1 MPAFPRIVAASVA
14 VATGALALAVVAPA
28 ADAPAP
34 EPVVRLAAS
43 VVPGRL
49 PIPNGTPMT
58 LTIDTRFASEPAG
71 GNFVLQSAEYFFG
84 RGAKLNWRL
93 FPTCSAAQLRAARG
107 RLSACPRGSRIGSGY
122 AAGTAVS
129 VGVGSRASIAMF
141 NGPGGRSVTM
151 NAVVVNPAY
160 INETL
165 EIPITRLRGGGRYTF
180 KISSTLPEE
189 FKTILDGDIV
199 VSRLYFTTGAT
210 RMVDGVRR
218 GLFEAE
224 DCPRGGSPIRADFVF
239 NQGRTA
245 SDELTV
251 VC

>member
-1 MPAFPRIVAASVA
+1 MPVFHRILAASVA
-14 VATGALALAVVAPA
+14 AATGAFALAVVAPA

-43 VVPGRL
+43 VRPGRL

-58 LTIDTRFASEPAG
+58 LTIDTRFASVPAG
-71 GNFVLQSAEYFFG
+71 GNFVLQSAEYYFG
-84 RGAKLNWRL
+84 RGARFNWGL
-93 FPTCSAAQLRAARG
+93 FPTCSVAKLQAARG
-107 RLSACPRGSRIGSGY
+107 RLSACPRGSKIGSGY

-129 VGVGSRASIAMF
+129 VGVSSRASIAMF
-141 NGPGGRSVTM
+141 NGPGGRSITM

-165 EIPITRLRGGGRYTF
+165 SIPITRLRGGRYTF
-180 KISSTLPEE
+180 KIASTLPEE

-199 VSRLYFTTGAT
+199 VSRLFITTGAT

-218 GLFEAE
+218 GLFEAK
-224 DCPRGGSPIRADFVF
+224 DCPRAGSAIHGDFVF
-239 NQGRTA
+239 NQGRRA
-245 SDELTV
+245 SADLTV

>member
-1 MPAFPRIVAASVA
+1 MPAVHRIVAASVA
-14 VATGALALAVVAPA
+14 AALGAIALAVAAPA
-28 ADAPAP
+28 ADAPLP
-34 EPVVRLAAS
+34 EPVVTLSAS
-43 VVPGRL
+43 VKPGRL

-58 LTIDTRFASEPAG
+58 LTIDTRFSSEPAG
-71 GNFVLQSAEYFFG
+71 GNFVLQSAEYLFG

-93 FPTCSAAQLRAARG
+93 FPTCSAATLQAARG

-122 AAGTAVS
+122 AAGEAVS
-129 VGVGSRASIAMF
+129 VGVRSRAAITLF

-151 NAVVVNPAY
+151 NVLLVNPAY

-165 EIPITRLRGGGRYTF
+165 SIPITRLHGGGRYTF
-180 KISSTLPEE
+180 KLASTLPDE

-210 RMVDGVRR
+210 RVVDGVRR
-218 GLFEAE
+218 GLFEAK